1 MSKDFSRR
9 RFIKVGGTAAVALS
23 GAALLAA
30 CGDSTP
36 TTAPVATT
44 AAATTA
50 AAASATTA
58 AAAATTA
65 AAAATTAAAGA
76 TTAAA
81 AGTTV
86 ASTGALIPV
95 KTGFAS
101 TTMNFLP
108 WFVAI
113 DKGMFK
119 QNGMDVTTQFIA
131 AGSTIVRS
139 LASNDTMFIATAME
153 EVVIANSQGADV
165 VLVSAMNDQTPYTLW
180 VQPEIKTVKD
190 LAGGKK
196 VAIYANASS
205 AEIQMRYLLE
215 QNGLKPMTDT
225 LILPAGGNSE
235 RLAALK
241 SKQVSA
247 TLLSPPTDLKAEAE
261 GFVRLAY
268 MKDIIKKYNHEVVAT
283 QGKLVRDNPALVKAF
298 LKAQSEAIIWLKKP
312 ENKAEAIQIGI
323 KWTKA
328 TLDEATKSY
337 DFLLPMFPDTG
348 ALDVGAFDFALEA
361 MVKNNYVDKAYKKE
375 QVLKLDL
382 VPGAK

>member
-1 MSKDFSRR
+1 MSKNISRR
-9 RFIKVGGTAAVALS
+9 RFIRVGGTAAAALS
-23 GAALLAA
+23 SAALLAA
-30 CGDSTP
+30 CGDN
-36 TTAPVATT
+36 TATVPAAVTT
-44 AAATTA
+44 AAATT
-50 AAASATTA
+50 TTA
-58 AAAATTA
+58 AAAV
-65 AAAATTAAAGA
+65 GA
-76 TTAAA
+76 TTAATGAVTTA
-81 AGTTV
+81 AGAVTTAAGAATTAVV
-86 ASTGALIPV
+86 AGTGALIPI

-113 DKGMFK
+113 DKEMFK
-119 QNGMDVTTQFIA
+119 KNGMDVSTQFIA

-190 LAGGKK
+190 LGGGKK
-196 VAIYANASS
+196 VAVYANASS

-225 LILPAGGNSE
+225 LIIPAGGNSE

-261 GFVRLAY
+261 GFTRLAY
-268 MKDIIKKYNHEVVAT
+268 MKDFIPKYNHEVVAT
-283 QGKLVRDNPALVKAF
+283 QGKLVREKPELVKSF
-298 LKAQSEAIIWLKKP
+298 LKAQSEAIIWLKNP
-312 ENKAEAIQIGI
+312 ANRAEALQIGI

-328 TLDEATKSY
+328 TPEEASKSY

-348 ALDVGAFDFALEA
+348 AMDIGAFDFALDA
-361 MVKNNYVDKAYKKE
+361 LVKNNYVDKTYKKE

-382 VPGAK
+382 VPGAR